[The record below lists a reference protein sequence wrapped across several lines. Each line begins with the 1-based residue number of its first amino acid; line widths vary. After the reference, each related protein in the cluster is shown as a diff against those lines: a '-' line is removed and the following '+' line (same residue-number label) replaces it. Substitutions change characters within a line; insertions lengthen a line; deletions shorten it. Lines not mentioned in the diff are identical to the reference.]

1 MSWELYWTSI
11 WQIVLASIILA
22 LPLGFVVF
30 TVASAFEAGSRRVSS
45 TRGSEKII

>member
-1 MSWELYWTSI
+1 MSWELYWTII

-22 LPLGFVVF
+22 LPLGFLVF

>member
-1 MSWELYWTSI
+1 MDWNLFWTSI
-11 WQIVLASIILA
+11 WQVIIASLILA
-22 LPLGFVVF
+22 LPLGFLVF

>member
-1 MSWELYWTSI
+1 MSWELYWTII
-11 WQIVLASIILA
+11 WQIVLAAIILA
-22 LPLGFVVF
+22 LPLGFLVF